1 MEAQQRIDEYCAN
14 PAVPLYVW
22 LKTLA
27 IQRLR
32 QLERHHLRAKKRDP
46 RREVPLPDG
55 SASVPIAHAV
65 LQVDTPSQVVMRKER
80 ETLFH
85 DVLQSLDPD
94 DRELIICK
102 CFERASWAEV
112 SASLGV
118 DDVTLRKRYSR
129 AVHRLKDALRAAA
142 QDRSG
147 FWRA

>member
-1 MEAQQRIDEYCAN
+1 MDTEQAVQLLESGSTVDRQAVLGRLFEEYRQRLQAAVSFRRDHRLHRRFGVLDVIQDTYMEAQQRIDEYCAN

-65 LQVDTPSQVVMRKER
+65 LDRKSVV
-80 ETLFH
+80 
-85 DVLQSLDPD
+85 
-94 DRELIICK
+94 
-102 CFERASWAEV
+102 
-112 SASLGV
+112 
-118 DDVTLRKRYSR
+118 
-129 AVHRLKDALRAAA
+129 
-142 QDRSG
+142 
-147 FWRA
+147 